1 MAFIQGKA
9 TGKDVGALTLFF
21 KLVVSQF
28 FPDPLGSDDL
38 TFRELLVKVVNEILL
53 RLEKGS
59 LNQSDLETIG
69 FALRRVY
76 FVAQAYKAE
85 KQKWSLADWI
95 TQLVDLAKNAGVQV
109 AL

>member
-1 MAFIQGKA
+1 MEGRA

-21 KLVVSQF
+21 KMVVSRF
-28 FPDPLGSDDL
+28 FPEPLGSDDL

-53 RLEKGS
+53 RLKDGS
-59 LNQSDLETIG
+59 LNQDDLETIG

-85 KQKWSLADWI
+85 HKQGDLGEWVQK
-95 TQLVDLAKNAGVQV
+95 LVGYAKEAGVPV
-109 AL
+109 PVV